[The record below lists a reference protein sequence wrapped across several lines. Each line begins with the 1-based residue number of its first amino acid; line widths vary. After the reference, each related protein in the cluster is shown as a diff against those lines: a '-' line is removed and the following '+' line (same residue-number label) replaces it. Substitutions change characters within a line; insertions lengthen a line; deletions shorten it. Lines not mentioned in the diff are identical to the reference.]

1 MEIAIAPAVQPM
13 IETVSSVS
21 QQESQAVIVELS
33 SMEMALVGGGSLAL
47 GFY

>member
-1 MEIAIAPAVQPM
+1 MEIAIAPAVQPSTEALSM
-13 IETVSSVS
+13 TV
-21 QQESQAVIVELS
+21 QQESLAVITELS